1 MNNFN
6 MIIDP
11 LPKSYEGYLINWQFY
26 NGILISDCLS
36 SDDFTNDE
44 NGDIERMYMALTLLY
59 GNGVPPFKVALE
71 GLKWFLNCG
80 QATPAGNA
88 PTAENQEAYFS
99 FEDDK
104 ERLFSAFM
112 VKYGINLNKADD
124 LHWFEFIA
132 LMNDLNK
139 TAFRNIVDLRMLT
152 PKDMKN
158 YSKEQKLEIA
168 RQKRKFAIKKSL
180 ERVYTDEQ
188 IQAIDKFDRLIGKK
202 K

>member
-1 MNNFN
+1 MNKFN

-11 LPKSYEGYLINWQFY
+11 LPKNYEGYLINWQFY
-26 NGILISDCLS
+26 TGILISDCLS
-36 SDDFTNDE
+36 SDDFTNDD
-44 NGDIERMYMALTLLY
+44 NGQIEQMCIAFNLLF
-59 GNGVPPFKVALE
+59 GSGVPPYKIAIE

-80 QATPAGNA
+80 SEISEKRK
-88 PTAENQEAYFS
+88 ENEEQYFS

-139 TAFRNIVDLRMLT
+139 TAFRNIVDLRMLR
-152 PKDMKN
+152 PQDMKN
-158 YSKEQKLEIA
+158 YSKEQKQEIQ
-168 RQKRKFAIKKSL
+168 RQKRIFAIKKSL
-180 ERVYTDEQ
+180 EQTLSKEQ
-188 IQAIDKFDRLIGKK
+188 IQAIDKFDRLIGLKK
-202 K
+202 